1 MKYLPG
7 IGGMVCCLTLAPA
20 SFGACTITKIAE
32 LTVSDA
38 GSQPVIEGRINGQSV
53 RMLVN
58 TGAPVTSISEAE
70 AKRLG
75 LKLEGAGRLR
85 LYGMSGQIPVA
96 ATRIESLQFGTFTG
110 TGARVAVTGTPKS
123 KQASDPDFILGED
136 LLSRFATEFD
146 FAHRM
151 IRLLRPDGCQ
161 PEQLVYWAK
170 SYSMADLNSP
180 SLDYVH
186 IATTVVLNG
195 IKVDAFLVTGMTT
208 SLATTFTAR
217 QAGVTNAD
225 HASAELST
233 LIGDDGL
240 PINTWVG
247 TFSSFSIGDDETVR
261 NVKLRVGDLFVKDTK
276 ATTGSRISKTIEG
289 LPSMIVGYDFFLAHR
304 IVVLFKERK
313 LLFTYNGGPIFQ
325 AAPSERQATN

>member
-7 IGGMVCCLTLAPA
+7 IGGMVFCLTLAPA

-38 GSQPVIEGRINGQSV
+38 RNQPVIEGRINGQSIK
-53 RMLVN
+53 MLVN
-58 TGAPVTSISEAE
+58 TGDPVTSISEAE

-75 LKLEGAGRLR
+75 LKLESAGHIHLYGAG
-85 LYGMSGQIPVA
+85 GAIPVA

-110 TGARVAVTGTPKS
+110 TGARVAVTGTPKT
-123 KQASDPDFILGED
+123 KRTNVPDFVLGED
-136 LLSRFATEFD
+136 LLSRFTTEFD
-146 FAHRM
+146 FAHRV

-170 SYSMADLNSP
+170 SYSVADLNSSSP
-180 SLDYVH
+180 DYAH

-195 IKVDAFLVTGMTT
+195 IKVDAFLVTGMPM
-208 SLATTFTAR
+208 SLATPSTAS

-225 HASAELST
+225 QGSAVPT

-261 NVKLRVGDLFVKDTK
+261 NVKLRVGDLYGNDTK
-276 ATTGSRISKTIEG
+276 ATTGSRISRTIAG
-289 LPSMIVGYDFFLAHR
+289 LPSMVVGYDFFLAHR
-304 IVVLFKERK
+304 MVVVFKERK
-313 LLFTYNGGPIFQ
+313 LLFTYNGGAIFQ
-325 AAPSERQATN
+325 AVSSERQATN

>member
-7 IGGMVCCLTLAPA
+7 IGGMVFCLTLAPTA

-32 LTVSDA
+32 LAVSDA
-38 GSQPVIEGRINGQSV
+38 GNRPVIEGRINGQSIK
-53 RMLVN
+53 MLVN
-58 TGAPVTSISEAE
+58 TGDPVTSISEAE

-75 LKLEGAGRLR
+75 LKLESAGHVHLYGAG
-85 LYGMSGQIPVA
+85 GPIPLA
-96 ATRIESLQFGTFTG
+96 ATRIESLQFGNFTG

-123 KQASDPDFILGED
+123 KRTNGPEFVLGED

-146 FAHRM
+146 FAHHV
-151 IRLLRPDGCQ
+151 IRLLHPEGCE

-170 SYSMADLNSP
+170 SYSIADLNSP
-180 SLDYVH
+180 SPDYAH

-195 IKVDAFLVTGMTT
+195 IKVDAFLVTGMSM
-208 SLATTFTAR
+208 SLATSITASR
-217 QAGVTNAD
+217 AGVTNAD
-225 HASAELST
+225 HGSAVTT
-233 LIGDDGL
+233 LISDDGL

-261 NVKLRVGDLFVKDTK
+261 NVKLRVGDLYGNDTK
-276 ATTGSRISKTIEG
+276 ATTGSRISKTIAG
-289 LPSMIVGYDFFLAHR
+289 LPSMVVGYDFFLAHR

-313 LLFTYNGGPIFQ
+313 LLFTYNGGAIFQ
-325 AAPSERQATN
+325 AVPSGRQATN